1 MVVLMRWRKEND
13 DYEYDDGDDNGDS
26 GGDGGQRYRGV
37 ATELLKWFAAYLDLL
52 SKHLH
57 TGW

>member
-1 MVVLMRWRKEND
+1 MRWRKEND